1 MAFPSPI
8 YILDDESLDSL
19 YRRAF
24 YFRSDVQLAT
34 NASRVNKGGVNA
46 LDPTPDIQM
55 TLKLPSQPAKTSMKK
70 PYENKHALLLAREAN
85 QGRNIRSRKQNSN
98 ADRGGIYT
106 NYQTTYKV
114 PEPQDP
120 HTNLTDNA

>member
-55 TLKLPSQPAKTSMKK
+55 TLKLPFPTR
-70 PYENKHALLLAREAN
+70 ENKHEKAL
-85 QGRNIRSRKQNSN
+85 RKQ
-98 ADRGGIYT
+98 ARAAIGQRGKPG
-106 NYQTTYKV
+106 QEHQ
-114 PEPQDP
+114 EP
-120 HTNLTDNA
+120 